1 MKKWLRG
8 AVSVLGIL
16 LIFIGLTR
24 LVVPKYMDDVL
35 EGAFIEEY
43 YDEETNHDVI
53 FLGDCEVYENI
64 SPIKLW
70 REAGITSFIRGSA
83 QQLVWQSYYLLEDT
97 LKYETPE
104 VVVFNVQALMHDSP
118 QREAY
123 NRMTI
128 DGMRWSKAKW
138 DCIQVSMTDKE
149 SAIDYVFPILRYH
162 ERITELTSQD
172 FQYYFQKR
180 KVTHNGY
187 YMRIDTVPF
196 EEMLEEAEP
205 ENYTFGELPMEY
217 MEKIRKLCEEK
228 DIRLVLM
235 KAPSLS
241 PVWYDEYEEQVI
253 AYAEEHDLLY
263 INFLDL
269 VEELNIDYATD
280 TYDGGLHMNLSGAE
294 KISVYLAKVLQEECG
309 LTDHRSDK
317 ELAEVWKEKEDFYD
331 QMIEDQQ
338 KELDTYGYLM
348 NYGGSG
354 EAREEY
360 EEEDMDEESEGGD
373 TEELM
378 DEDSDTEELIDED
391 DDTEEL
397 MDEDSDTEELSD
409 DDGGRNFEEQFGF
422 GMH

>member
-1 MKKWLRG
+1 
-8 AVSVLGIL
+8 
-16 LIFIGLTR
+16 
-24 LVVPKYMDDVL
+24 MDDVL
-35 EGAFIEEY
+35 EGSFIEEY
-43 YDEETNHDVI
+43 YDEMTSHDVI

-104 VVVFNVQALMHDSP
+104 VVVFNVQALMHDRP

-128 DGMRWSKAKW
+128 DGMRWSLAKW
-138 DCIQVSMTDKE
+138 NSIQVSMTDKE
-149 SAIDYVFPILRYH
+149 NVLDYVFPILRYH
-162 ERITELTSQD
+162 DRITELSSYD

-196 EEMLEEAEP
+196 EEMLEEAKP
-205 ENYTFGELPMEY
+205 EDYTFGELPMEY

-228 DIRLVLM
+228 DIRLILM

-241 PVWYDEYEEQVI
+241 PVWYDEYDEQVI
-253 AYAEEHDLLY
+253 NYAKEHELLY

-269 VEELNIDYATD
+269 VDELNIDYETD

-294 KISVYLAKVLQEECG
+294 KISVYLAEVLQKECG
-309 LTDHRSDK
+309 LTDHRSEQK
-317 ELAEVWKEKEDFYD
+317 LVEVWKKKEEFYD
-331 QMIEDQQ
+331 QMIEEQRN
-338 KELDTYGYLM
+338 ELDTYGYLV

-360 EEEDMDEESEGGD
+360 EEENMEDENEGGD
-373 TEELM
+373 TE
-378 DEDSDTEELIDED
+378 DISEE
-391 DDTEEL
+391 
-397 MDEDSDTEELSD
+397 
-409 DDGGRNFEEQFGF
+409 DGGRNFEEQFDF
-422 GMH
+422 ENH